1 MRNDEIARVC
11 YAANKALG
19 AILGEGRGL
28 SWDEC
33 GVEKKVSFMNGV
45 RYALADPWKMSPQ
58 RIHEEWMVDKMVK
71 GWKYGLEEKVE
82 GDIHYHPCMLNW
94 EDLPPEQKLK
104 DVLFLAIVN
113 ALQ

>member
-33 GVEKKVSFMNGV
+33 GTEKKLSTMAGV
-45 RYALADPWKMSPQ
+45 RYALDSPGEVSPQ

-71 GWKYGLEEKVE
+71 GWQYGLEEKIE

-104 DVLFLAIVN
+104 DILFLAIVN
-113 ALQ
+113 ALK